1 MIKRKMTSAF
11 AVAAM
16 MGVATAF
23 AVNPFSDVPS
33 DSWAYQAVDQLATAG
48 IINGYPDGTF
58 KGQNNITRYEMAQM
72 IAKGM
77 ANQDRANAEQ
87 QAMLNRLADEFSN
100 ELNTLGVRVAK
111 LEDRVGNVKVT
122 GDARINYI
130 GKEGIDGYDY
140 EDKLTARVR
149 LGLDA
154 KVNKN
159 TSVKARITTGSI
171 ELGDSS
177 KDAQANWDLAY
188 VEHKFGKNVV
198 VDAGRY
204 TQKFGGGLIYSS
216 NFDGVGATVKLG
228 KKVTLNGAYGYMT
241 AGRFAKTSRE
251 DNGDV
256 GLINANVAVNDR
268 FSFGGMFAHV
278 GTTNVR
284 MGNGKTNNEFDNVY
298 GFNAKYNVGKFG
310 IDGEWVKAS
319 GLSDSDVWNVGVK
332 WGDYKINKKNSWVI
346 RLDYFD
352 QAKNAP
358 VFKTQ
363 KYESNDLLKKTRY
376 EGYKA
381 WQLGASYAPEKNIG
395 INAYYG
401 FHAKTQD
408 GNRVNDFY
416 RADLNFKF

>member
-130 GKEGIDGYDY
+130 GKEGGDGYDY
-140 EDKLTARVR
+140 EDKITARVR

-159 TSVKARITTGSI
+159 TSVKARITTGAI
-171 ELGDSS
+171 ELVDSS
-177 KDAQANWDLAY
+177 KTAQANWDLAY

-216 NFDGVGATVKLG
+216 NFDGVGATAKLG

-241 AGRFAKTSRE
+241 AGRFAKVSKE
-251 DNGDV
+251 NNGDV
-256 GLINANVAVNDR
+256 GIVNANVAVNDH
-268 FSFGGMFAHV
+268 FSFGGMLAHV
-278 GTTNVR
+278 GTANVR
-284 MGNGKTNNEFDNVY
+284 MGNGKKNNDFDNVY
-298 GFNAKYNVGKFG
+298 GFNAKYNVGKL
-310 IDGEWVKAS
+310 DVHGEWVKAS
-319 GLSDSDVWNVGVK
+319 GLSDSDIWNVGAK
-332 WGDYKINKKNSWVI
+332 WGNYKIDKKNSWAVG
-346 RLDYFD
+346 LDYYD

-358 VFKTQ
+358 IFKTQ
-363 KYESNDLLKKTRY
+363 KYESNDLQKTTRF

-381 WQLGASYAPEKNIG
+381 WELGASYAPEKNIG

-401 FHAKTQD
+401 FNAKTQE
-408 GNRVNDFY
+408 GNRVNDYY

>member
-23 AVNPFSDVPS
+23 AVNPFSDVSS

-48 IINGYPDGTF
+48 IINGYP
-58 KGQNNITRYEMAQM
+58 RYEMAQM

-130 GKEGIDGYDY
+130 GKDGIDGYDY
-140 EDKLTARVR
+140 EDKITARVR

-177 KDAQANWDLAY
+177 KEAQANWDLAY

-204 TQKFGGGLIYSS
+204 TQKFGGGL
-216 NFDGVGATVKLG
+216 
-228 KKVTLNGAYGYMT
+228 
-241 AGRFAKTSRE
+241 
-251 DNGDV
+251 
-256 GLINANVAVNDR
+256 
-268 FSFGGMFAHV
+268 
-278 GTTNVR
+278 
-284 MGNGKTNNEFDNVY
+284 
-298 GFNAKYNVGKFG
+298 
-310 IDGEWVKAS
+310 
-319 GLSDSDVWNVGVK
+319 
-332 WGDYKINKKNSWVI
+332 
-346 RLDYFD
+346 
-352 QAKNAP
+352 
-358 VFKTQ
+358 
-363 KYESNDLLKKTRY
+363 
-376 EGYKA
+376 
-381 WQLGASYAPEKNIG
+381 
-395 INAYYG
+395 
-401 FHAKTQD
+401 
-408 GNRVNDFY
+408 
-416 RADLNFKF
+416 

>member
-1 MIKRKMTSAF
+1 MKKRKITSAF
-11 AVAAM
+11 AVM
-16 MGVATAF
+16 SLMSVVTAF
-23 AVNPFSDVPS
+23 AINPFSDVSS
-33 DSWAYQAVDQLATAG
+33 DSWAYQAVDQLAIAG

-72 IAKGM
+72 IAKGL

-87 QAMLNRLADEFSN
+87 QALLNRLTDEFSN

-111 LEDRVGNVKVT
+111 LEDRVGKVKIT

-140 EDKLTARVR
+140 EDKFTTRVR

-171 ELGDSS
+171 EFGDSS
-177 KDAQANWDLAY
+177 KTAQADWDLAY
-188 VEHKFGKNVV
+188 VEHKFGKNVI

-204 TQKFGGGLIYSS
+204 TQKFGNGLIYSS
-216 NFDGVGATVKLG
+216 NFDGVGATAKLG
-228 KKVTLNGAYGYMT
+228 NVTLNGAYGYMT
-241 AGRFAKTSRE
+241 AGRFAKVSKD

-256 GLINANVAVNDR
+256 GLVNARVQIGKHFDVGA
-268 FSFGGMFAHV
+268 MLAHV
-278 GTTNVR
+278 GKANVR
-284 MGNGKTNNEFDNVY
+284 MSNGKRNNDFDNVY
-298 GFNAKYNVGKFG
+298 GFNAKYNLGQFG
-310 IDGEWVKAS
+310 VEGEWVKAS
-319 GLSDSDVWNVGVK
+319 GVSDSDVWNVGVK
-332 WGDYKINKKNSWVI
+332 WGEYKIDKKNSWTVH
-346 RLDYFD
+346 LDYFD

-363 KYESNDLLKKTRY
+363 KYESNDLQKNKRF

-381 WQLGASYAPEKNIG
+381 WQLSASYAPEKNVG

-401 FHAKTQD
+401 FHAKTHE
-408 GNRVNDFY
+408 GNKVNDYY

>member
-111 LEDRVGNVKVT
+111 LEDQVGNVKVT

-140 EDKLTARVR
+140 EDKITARVR

-177 KDAQANWDLAY
+177 KEAQANWDLAY
-188 VEHKFGKNVV
+188 VEHKFGKMLWSMRVAILKNLVV
-198 VDAGRY
+198 A
-204 TQKFGGGLIYSS
+204 
-216 NFDGVGATVKLG
+216 
-228 KKVTLNGAYGYMT
+228 
-241 AGRFAKTSRE
+241 
-251 DNGDV
+251 
-256 GLINANVAVNDR
+256 
-268 FSFGGMFAHV
+268 
-278 GTTNVR
+278 
-284 MGNGKTNNEFDNVY
+284 
-298 GFNAKYNVGKFG
+298 
-310 IDGEWVKAS
+310 
-319 GLSDSDVWNVGVK
+319 
-332 WGDYKINKKNSWVI
+332 
-346 RLDYFD
+346 
-352 QAKNAP
+352 
-358 VFKTQ
+358 
-363 KYESNDLLKKTRY
+363 
-376 EGYKA
+376 
-381 WQLGASYAPEKNIG
+381 
-395 INAYYG
+395 
-401 FHAKTQD
+401 
-408 GNRVNDFY
+408 
-416 RADLNFKF
+416 